1 MLKIFNSKYLNTL
14 HKSDLNTTK
23 KRNDIQLLR
32 GIAVVG
38 VVLNHSGLNLTGG
51 FIGVDIF
58 FVISG
63 FFIAEIIKNKYKSKN
78 MVTIGD
84 FFIRRLLRLIP
95 ALVFVSVF
103 VCVSMMFV
111 NNPSGAQQNAAKTAL
126 STNFFIGNYVIQQGQ
141 NDYFANNSLYNPLL
155 HYWTLSVEWQFY
167 IIFPLVT
174 MFYVKFMKD
183 KFARRILIFVPI
195 IFLMIYFYFFLSR
208 TSNNSDYFMI
218 TFRVWEF
225 VAGIACTYLIKYKS
239 LDKYVLL
246 ALRIS
251 AYGALMI
258 CMLFIDKYSK
268 LPGPVLFIPVLATF
282 VLIYSGS
289 NLITYKSYLS
299 KVLIHLGNMSYSIY
313 LWHWPMFITIQYL
326 SPNIPSKNLI
336 YFGLT
341 YLFSLFTNKFIEE
354 PFRTYNGNLKS
365 ATTFLAKIIT
375 LNLLV
380 SLTIGL
386 LSSEIMNK
394 HVSEGKLKTNI
405 SGDIYNFT
413 KTEDLNLKE
422 CVFHGQTILYSIKCL
437 PSVNSLDSSSDLK
450 NVLVIG
456 DSHAFHLIT
465 GLLHTFPNANLN
477 FIGTT
482 SFHKVP
488 DNHSSDFNELIS
500 AIKNQDLV
508 IISSFWNEFGINS
521 RLNTYLQ
528 SLRQN
533 NGEIFVD
540 FDTPKF
546 SFSSFRCKF
555 GVSLFFLTKLCENKR
570 EFSVNTKILAN
581 LDSLTAS
588 VSRVTPLHSYNAFCD
603 EFYCSMSDSHKIY
616 FYDSNHLNELGS
628 IYLIKYFASN
638 YVDFSLKEFKL
649 K

>member
-1 MLKIFNSKYLNTL
+1 MNT
-14 HKSDLNTTK
+14 NK

-32 GIAVVG
+32 GVAVVG

-63 FFIAEIIKNKYKSKN
+63 FFIAEIIKNQYKYKN
-78 MVTIGD
+78 VITISD

-103 VCVSMMFV
+103 VCVSMIFL

-167 IIFPLVT
+167 IIFPLIA
-174 MFYVKFMKD
+174 MFYVKFIKD
-183 KFARRILIFVPI
+183 KFTGRALIFTSI
-195 IFLMIYFYFFLSR
+195 AFMMIYFYFFLSH

-225 VAGIACTYLIKYKS
+225 TAGISCSYLIKYQS
-239 LDKYVLL
+239 LHKYVFF
-246 ALRIS
+246 ALRLS
-251 AYGALMI
+251 AYGTLMI

-289 NLITYKSYLS
+289 NIIKYKSYFS
-299 KVLIHLGNMSYSIY
+299 KVLIHIGNMSYSIY
-313 LWHWPMFITIQYL
+313 LWHWPIFITIQYL
-326 SPNIPSKNLI
+326 SPNIRSKNLI

-341 YLFSLFTNKFIEE
+341 YLFSLFTNRFIEE
-354 PFRTYNGNLKS
+354 PFRTYDGNLKS
-365 ATTFLAKIIT
+365 ATTFLAKITTVNII
-375 LNLLV
+375 V

-386 LSSEIMNK
+386 LSSEVMNK
-394 HVSEGKLKTNI
+394 YVGEGKLKTDI
-405 SGDIYNFT
+405 SGDIYNFSKT
-413 KTEDLNLKE
+413 KKLNLKE
-422 CVFHGQTILYSIKCL
+422 CTFHGQNILYTIECL
-437 PSVNSLDSSSDLK
+437 PSVNSLDNSSDHK
-450 NVLVIG
+450 NILVIG
-456 DSHAFHLIT
+456 DSHASHLIS
-465 GLLHTFPNANLN
+465 GLLYTFPKVNLN

-488 DNHSSDFNELIS
+488 DNYNSGFDELIDS
-500 AIKNQDLV
+500 IKNQDLV
-508 IISSFWNEFGINS
+508 IISSFWNEYGINP
-521 RLNTYLQ
+521 RLNTYLK

-555 GVSLFFLTKLCENKR
+555 GVSLFFLNRLCENKK
-570 EFSVNTKILAN
+570 EFSINTEILDDLN
-581 LDSLTAS
+581 SLT
-588 VSRVTPLHSYNAFCD
+588 VGVTRVTPLHSYNAFCG
-603 EFYCSMSDSHKIY
+603 EFYCSMSDNYKIY
-616 FYDSNHLNELGS
+616 FYDSNHLNDLGS
-628 IYLIKYFASN
+628 IYLIKYFTTN
-638 YVDFSLKEFKL
+638 YVGFNLKDIYSN
-649 K
+649 